1 MQIKRFSSKQLQV
14 MNWWCKT
21 SAAHGCNG
29 IICDGAVR
37 SGKSLCL
44 SLSFILWSFA
54 VFRGQRFALCGKTVT
69 SLRRNIVLPLL
80 EVLEEL
86 GFVCEYKAS
95 RNELYVSQGDRQ
107 HCYFLF
113 GGKDE
118 GSAALIQGVTLA
130 GILLDEVALMPRSF
144 VEQALARCSVE
155 GSRFWFSCNPSY
167 PYHWFYTEWI
177 EKAAEKN
184 MFYLHFTMAD
194 NPSLS
199 AEMLARYDAMYTG
212 VFHQRYVQGLWVA
225 AQGAVYPMFSAE
237 KHLFE
242 VLPKECSRYVV
253 SCDYGT
259 VNPASFGLWGYADKK
274 WYRIRE
280 YYYDSRSAGAQRT
293 DEEHCDGL
301 ETLLGGISPEAVVVD
316 PSAASFIQCVRR
328 RGYCVVPAKND
339 VADGI
344 RRVASALSGG
354 VLCFHSSCKDSLR
367 EFSLYR
373 WDLENPKELPVK
385 EYDHAMDDIRYF
397 TGYALQTEEAA
408 TGFFAAVRR
417 AP

>member
-1 MQIKRFSSKQLQV
+1 M
-14 MNWWCKT
+14 
-21 SAAHGCNG
+21 
-29 IICDGAVR
+29 
-37 SGKSLCL
+37 
-44 SLSFILWSFA
+44 
-54 VFRGQRFALCGKTVT
+54 T
-69 SLRRNIVLPLL
+69 SLRRNIVLPLI

-86 GFVCEYKAS
+86 GFACEYKAS
-95 RNELYVSQGDRQ
+95 RNELYVLHGGRK

-130 GILLDEVALMPRSF
+130 GILLDEVTLMPRSF

-177 EKAAEKN
+177 EKAAGKK
-184 MFYLHFTMAD
+184 MFYLHFTMLD

-225 AQGAVYPMFSAE
+225 AQGVVYPMFSAE
-237 KHLFE
+237 RHLLE
-242 VLPKECSRYVV
+242 VLPKEFSRYVV

-259 VNPASFGLWGYADKK
+259 VNPASFGLWGCADET
-274 WYRIRE
+274 WYRMRE
-280 YYYDSRSAGAQRT
+280 YYYDSRREGAQRT

-316 PSAASFIQCVRR
+316 PSAASFIQCVCR
-328 RGYCVVPAKND
+328 RGYRVVSAKND
-339 VADGI
+339 VVDGI
-344 RRVASALSGG
+344 RRVGSALSGG
-354 VLCFHSSCKDSLR
+354 RLRFHSGCKDSLR

-373 WDLENPKELPVK
+373 WDLENSKELPVK
-385 EYDHAMDDIRYF
+385 EHDHAMDDIRYF
-397 TGYALQTEEAA
+397 VGYVLQAQA
-408 TGFFAAVRR
+408 TAGFFAAARR
-417 AP
+417 VP